1 MYILYNTIIYI
12 LYTHR
17 IFSIFLA
24 THFYST
30 MLSLATDYSIP
41 TCFAQGAAN
50 LIAGGLNMVTEDSNV
65 PISLKVKVWNPA
77 VFERKY
83 KTVKRSLKSKK
94 SDKVM
99 ANAFKAILFYSWEEV
114 ARFTQIC
121 NCDPNNCPSD
131 KTT

>member
-1 MYILYNTIIYI
+1 
-12 LYTHR
+12 
-17 IFSIFLA
+17 
-24 THFYST
+24 
-30 MLSLATDYSIP
+30 
-41 TCFAQGAAN
+41 
-50 LIAGGLNMVTEDSNV
+50 MVTEDSNV

-121 NCDPNNCPSD
+121 NCDQWSCTANRSQQLSI
-131 KTT
+131 

>member
-1 MYILYNTIIYI
+1 
-12 LYTHR
+12 
-17 IFSIFLA
+17 
-24 THFYST
+24 

-94 SDKVM
+94 VTK
-99 ANAFKAILFYSWEEV
+99 SWQMLSKPFC
-114 ARFTQIC
+114 FTAGRRLP
-121 NCDPNNCPSD
+121 DSLKSATVTP
-131 KTT
+131 TTVHLTKPPRDFADCVSTPVQ